1 MEKPTINCVIPT
13 HGRDH
18 LLLKALESVRLQTR
32 QPERVTVVDDTGSE
46 STRVLVSGF
55 VGLPCIAY
63 LDNSGAEHPGASSSR
78 NAGAWSAES
87 DFLAF
92 LDDDDRWEP
101 EFLEESLAAIGYS
114 GADLA
119 TAPGTVEF
127 GSGFAER
134 PWLAKRVL
142 THRECLAWNPGITG
156 SSFVISAESFRSIGG
171 FDERLPVFNDLDLFV
186 RFLARNYKYTVL
198 TAPRFIQTADGAGHL
213 SSRNERR
220 ARGVRMY
227 MEKHRAELRW
237 HQRRRLLRE
246 IHLSK
251 RYKGQALSLR
261 AYHFVVMWLLSSPT
275 QFIQVLRAKISGRGT
290 MYA

>member
-1 MEKPTINCVIPT
+1 M
-13 HGRDH
+13 
-18 LLLKALESVRLQTR
+18 
-32 QPERVTVVDDTGSE
+32 TVVDDTGSE
-46 STRVLVSGF
+46 STKGLVADF
-55 VGLPCIAY
+55 VGLPRIDY
-63 LDNSGAEHPGASSSR
+63 LDNSGTEHPGASSSR
-78 NAGAWSAES
+78 NAGAWSAET

-101 EFLEESLAAIGYS
+101 EFLEEALAAIGNS
-114 GADLA
+114 GAELA

-127 GSGFAER
+127 GNRLAER

-142 THRECLAWNPGITG
+142 THRDCLAWNPGITG
-156 SSFVISAESFRSIGG
+156 SSFVISAKSFRSIGG

-198 TAPRFIQTADGAGHL
+198 STPRFIQTADGEGHL
-213 SSRNERR
+213 SSRSEGR

-227 MEKHRAELRW
+227 MEKHQAELRW

-246 IHLSK
+246 IHLAK
-251 RYKGQALSLR
+251 RYKGQALSMR
-261 AYHFVVMWLLSSPT
+261 AYHFVVMWLLSSPS
-275 QFIQVLRAKISGRGT
+275 QLIHVIHARVSRRGT